1 MRRFITSVQAAVL
14 ACGLLSMTHTPEANA
29 QVARTV
35 GMFYVISHCPDKAGT
50 YNLSNILES
59 DNPNALGPLGKT
71 HWWGTPRAGYYCLS
85 QNDALLREHATLLKA
100 AGVDYIYVDITNW
113 HDFVYSD
120 RSVEMITQPFE
131 NLLRVWGAMGAAN
144 TPKII
149 PWVKVTPETLTPP
162 NRDMIQYIKE
172 KMVGN
177 PLAYM
182 SNNKPVVF
190 IAPYAYPKGHP
201 REGQSEYATTKLAQY
216 ATSLLT
222 INMWTG
228 AFGEWKFIAPCW
240 DLADFK
246 NKRAIRAC
254 NQQGSADGQQISV
267 APAFAQ
273 NWMSYAPTAV
283 PKFNGATFLQQ
294 METARLSNRP
304 YIMITGWNEWVV
316 GRTSWPGYGDR
327 LFTDQYNQEYN
338 RDLEPAARSGTL
350 YYDLLKRS
358 VAALRN
364 NTSVTA
370 VAGSFGQTRGVI
382 DGVAS
387 QRVNGWACSYGAR
400 IPVDVHLY
408 VGGPAGV
415 GTGIG
420 SYPSDFASTTV
431 ADRNA
436 VASACGSDG
445 VAYRFSIRLPLSVR
459 QAHQGKKIYV
469 YAIHPTGAL
478 PNNVTSNSG
487 VFPVPVP

>member
-1 MRRFITSVQAAVL
+1 MRRFITSVQAVVL
-14 ACGLLSMTHTPEANA
+14 ACGLLSMIHTPDANA

-35 GMFYVISHCPDKAGT
+35 GIFYVISHCPAKAGT

-59 DNPNALGPLGKT
+59 DNPNALGPLNAA
-71 HWWGTPRAGYYCLS
+71 HWWGMPRAGYYCLS

-100 AGVDYIYVDITNW
+100 AGIDYIYVDITNW
-113 HDFVYSD
+113 PDTQSINANV
-120 RSVEMITQPFE
+120 MIVQPFE
-131 NLLRVWGAMGAAN
+131 RLLAVWGAMGAGN

-149 PWVKVTPETLTPP
+149 PWVTVSPNAPP
-162 NRDMIQYIKE
+162 AGAKDTIQYARE
-172 KMVGN
+172 KMAGS
-177 PLAYM
+177 PLAYNV
-182 SNNKPVVF
+182 NNKPVVF
-190 IAPYAYPKGHP
+190 VAPRDG
-201 REGQSEYATTKLAQY
+201 SYATAKIASYAATLTTVKMWAQD
-216 ATSLLT
+216 A
-222 INMWTG
+222 NGG
-228 AFGEWKFIAPCW
+228 AADEWGFISGCYNWPA
-240 DLADFK
+240 FK
-246 NKRAIRAC
+246 ASRGQVAC
-254 NQQGSADGQQISV
+254 NQRGSADGQQISV
-267 APAFAQ
+267 APAFAL
-273 NWMSYAPTAV
+273 NWISYEPTAV
-283 PKFNGATFLQQ
+283 SKFNGMTFLRQ

-304 YIMITGWNEWVV
+304 YVMITGWNEWVV
-316 GRTSWPGYGDR
+316 QRVSWPGYGDR

-358 VAALRN
+358 VAALRS

-370 VAGSFGQTRGVI
+370 VAGSFGQTKGVI
-382 DGVAS
+382 DGVVS

-408 VGGPAGV
+408 VGGPPGV

-436 VASACGSDG
+436 VANACGSDG

-459 QAHQGKKIYV
+459 QAHQGKKIYI
-469 YAIHPTGAL
+469 YAIHPTGGL
-478 PNNVTSNSG
+478 PNNAVGNSG